1 MRRGDPEGHGDHQK
15 KNTEEQRI
23 KNRKTLGQELI
34 NRPGGVGRT
43 LTRHGTE
50 KRHRKRSGSSAVT
63 GTNQQSNY
71 GPRENI
77 WTNKGTGSGPRGPI
91 LRGRGGRPRGDPH
104 RSGDRHVFWT
114 TPRDLNHKT
123 RGAGPQGE
131 GNAADQGGRAATMGD
146 HRSSSSVREYNRTA
160 AWWPTISL
168 SFHPSRPHH
177 DGTTFRT

>member
-1 MRRGDPEGHGDHQK
+1 MAILEQEAGHPKYTQGGAEHQQKRMTGNNLPEWNSSKHEESPMRRGDPEGHGDHQK

-23 KNRKTLGQELI
+23 ENRKTLGQELI

-77 WTNKGTGSGPRGPI
+77 WMNKGTGSGPRGPI
-91 LRGRGGRPRGDPH
+91 LRGRGGRPRGIPTEVETGTFSGPPH
-104 RSGDRHVFWT
+104 ET
-114 TPRDLNHKT
+114 
-123 RGAGPQGE
+123 
-131 GNAADQGGRAATMGD
+131 
-146 HRSSSSVREYNRTA
+146 
-160 AWWPTISL
+160 
-168 SFHPSRPHH
+168 
-177 DGTTFRT
+177 